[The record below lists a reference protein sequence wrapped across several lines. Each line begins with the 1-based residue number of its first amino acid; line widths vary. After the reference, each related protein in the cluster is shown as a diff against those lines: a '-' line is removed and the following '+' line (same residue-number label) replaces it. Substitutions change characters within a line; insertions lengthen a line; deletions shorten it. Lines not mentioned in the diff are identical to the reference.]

1 YEISIKFVVVGV
13 IRYKESANFSKADRT
28 WKAGYS
34 FAVQS
39 PLYLS
44 PLTVCNSKV
53 EMIVQRHSHLLSLTN
68 AAKCLRNAPANASA
82 QEHPAFRCLSQ

>member
-1 YEISIKFVVVGV
+1 MMLQKFVFAEV
-13 IRYKESANFSKADRT
+13 IRYKESANFLKADRT
-28 WKAGYS
+28 QKSEYS

-53 EMIVQRHSHLLSLTN
+53 EIFVQWHSIYFL
-68 AAKCLRNAPANASA
+68 
-82 QEHPAFRCLSQ
+82 